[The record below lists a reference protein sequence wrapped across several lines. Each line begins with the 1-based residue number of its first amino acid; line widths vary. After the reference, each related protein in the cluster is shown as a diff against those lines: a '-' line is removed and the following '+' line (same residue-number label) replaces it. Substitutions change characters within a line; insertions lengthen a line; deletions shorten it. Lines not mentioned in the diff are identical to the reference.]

1 MKGENCA
8 LRKSKTFYNIFIPV
22 LLLSVGIVIGFG
34 SYIYISTTNSVVDRV
49 GDGQQS
55 LITQIRNT
63 LEQKIQTIE
72 YAFATYSTTPSFR
85 SVIDSPMTEQE
96 FEAYRELKSQLGYIA
111 TMGLEGV
118 QYTLVSL
125 QQKWSLSNGTVSRM
139 TSEETELLQNQFA
152 DQEGS
157 GLYWTKTS
165 DGIRL
170 LQGLPVHSKKK
181 QAVAL
186 SDISLQTLNRS
197 LLVKPNTSI
206 YILNKQGEPL
216 YTTKSDQEHLS
227 NQQMKLISER
237 TVKQAQT
244 GQLELPGSSGDK
256 IIALYARSDY
266 NGWTYVTLLD
276 AKEVSGALTP
286 IRIGLIVMGIVIMA
300 LMVIIAYILSV
311 YLTKPFR
318 KIQKRLADTSKPMVK
333 DEVDWIIQ
341 SIDSIVS
348 EKKDLEQLI
357 QLEKPKL
364 EAQFVLNLLQN
375 RLTREEVE
383 KNLERFGYDID
394 SSTVFIT
401 MLIQVD
407 RCGEGSWS
415 DKDVLLLTVNQ
426 LVQEIIPATERMLP
440 VVLNERTQATLLFC
454 STDKVAEI
462 QNLIAKYAK
471 NIILSSRDY
480 WNASVSVGVS
490 APYEDLL
497 QSREACSM
505 SLEALYQRLK
515 LGKESVIFY
524 EDISRGSS
532 GPMLLRY
539 PKELE
544 SQLFDAI
551 RLGDKDEATRT
562 LYPLLADMMKH
573 SQNPM
578 NLEII
583 LIRFVNN
590 LIHLEQLIGAEVLL
604 TQSNATLYQR
614 LLNTLNPEE
623 IEHILVHE
631 VIYPMVVSMQEK
643 ANHQFR
649 SVADQIAS
657 IVRTEYDQELS
668 LESIS
673 ERLHYT
679 PNYLSSIFRKEYGMT
694 FSDYLMGFRLDVARK
709 WLIDTDMPIKD
720 IAERLGY
727 QNSQNFIRSFR
738 KQEHVTPGAY
748 RKMKLEL

>member
-1 MKGENCA
+1 M
-8 LRKSKTFYNIFIPV
+8 RKSKTFYNIFIPV

-49 GDGQQS
+49 GDGKQS

-85 SVIDSPMTEQE
+85 SVINSPLTEQE
-96 FEAYRELKSQLGYIA
+96 FEAYQELKSQLGYIA

-125 QQKWSLSNGTVSRM
+125 KQKWSLSNGSVSRL
-139 TSEETELLQNQFA
+139 TSEETDAFQDQFA
-152 DQEGS
+152 GQEGN
-157 GLYWTKTS
+157 GLYWTKTT

-170 LQGLPVHSKKK
+170 MQGLPVYSNKK
-181 QAVAL
+181 QAVAVSDL
-186 SDISLQTLNRS
+186 SLHTLNQSLQS
-197 LLVKPNTSI
+197 KPNTSI

-216 YTTKSDQEHLS
+216 YTTQTDQERLS

-237 TVKQAQT
+237 TVNQAQT
-244 GQLELPGSSGDK
+244 GKLEIPGASGDK

-266 NGWTYVTLLD
+266 NSWTYVTLLD
-276 AKEVSGALTP
+276 QKEVSGALTT

-300 LMVIIAYILSV
+300 LMVILAYIISI

-318 KIQKRLADTSKPMVK
+318 KIQNSLTNISKPMIK

-375 RLTREEVE
+375 RLTRDEVE
-383 KNLERFGYDID
+383 KNLERFGYNVD

-407 RCGEGSWS
+407 RCGEGALS

-426 LVQEIIPATERMLP
+426 LVQEIIPVSERMIP

-454 STDKVAEI
+454 SSDKAAEI
-462 QNLIAKYAK
+462 RNSIMKYAK

-480 WNASVSVGVS
+480 WQASVSAGVS
-490 APYEDLL
+490 APYEDLMN
-497 QSREACSM
+497 SREACAM

-524 EDISRGSS
+524 EDISQGST
-532 GPMLLRY
+532 GPTLLHY
-539 PKELE
+539 PTELE

-551 RLGDKDEATRT
+551 RLGDKDEASRA

-578 NLEII
+578 NLEIT

-590 LIHLEQLIGAEVLL
+590 LIQLEQLIGAEVLL

-623 IEHILVHE
+623 IEHILVHD

-649 SVADQIAS
+649 SVADRIAA

-694 FSDYLMGFRLDVARK
+694 FSDYLMGFRLEVARK
-709 WLIDTDMPIKD
+709 WLVDTDMPIKD

-738 KQEHVTPGAY
+738 KKEHVTPGAY